1 LYEDD
6 LIKITINANYPFFE
20 SYASD
25 KGLMNILQKL
35 FVLIVLSE
43 QRSSAISSDKNG
55 LIEAKM
61 VRENINLML
70 RDIVFEEEQ
79 YE

>member
-1 LYEDD
+1 
-6 LIKITINANYPFFE
+6 
-20 SYASD
+20 
-25 KGLMNILQKL
+25 MNILQKL
-35 FVLIVLSE
+35 FVLIVISE
-43 QRSSAISSDKNG
+43 QRSSSISTHKNG

-70 RDIVFEEEQ
+70 RDIVFEEEI